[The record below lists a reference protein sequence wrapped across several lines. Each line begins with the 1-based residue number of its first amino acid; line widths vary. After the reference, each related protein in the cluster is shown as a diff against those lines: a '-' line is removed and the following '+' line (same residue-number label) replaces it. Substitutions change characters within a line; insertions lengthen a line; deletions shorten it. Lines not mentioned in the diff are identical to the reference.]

1 MPVKLQITCI
11 DKSSSMDP
19 AHRILSLHG
28 GGSGNRWV
36 VSQEDA
42 IRAIERNDWEF
53 YVYQQGKIVN
63 IVVAERDGEKYLKA
77 TSDVDQPD
85 LLLSLPEWK

>member
-11 DKSSSMDP
+11 DKTVSEDP
-19 AHRILSLHG
+19 AHRIVGIHG
-28 GGSGNRWV
+28 GSSGHHWM

-42 IRAIERNDWEF
+42 IRGIERNDWEF
-53 YVYQQGKIVN
+53 YVYSQGKIVN

-77 TSDVDQPD
+77 TCDADQPD
-85 LLLSLPEWK
+85 FLLTLPEWK

>member
-11 DKSSSMDP
+11 DKSASEDP
-19 AHRILSLHG
+19 AHRIAGIHG
-28 GGSGNRWV
+28 GRSGHHWT

-42 IRAIERNDWEF
+42 IRGIERNDWEF
-53 YVYQQGKIVN
+53 YVYRQGKIVN

-77 TSDVDQPD
+77 TCDADQPD
-85 LLLSLPEWK
+85 FLLGLPEWK